1 MRKLS
6 LLLFLLL
13 STSIFSQDNPEK
25 QISSLLDEW
34 HAAAARADMTAYFDK
49 IDDEGIYIGTD
60 ATEYWTKQAFYD
72 WAKPYFD
79 EGKAWSFIAIE
90 RHIYFSPDKALA
102 WFDEKVQSSNTI
114 LRGSGVLRLKN
125 GKWKIMQYVLSLP
138 VPNEKFNAVI
148 ETISSE

>member
-13 STSIFSQDNPEK
+13 SNSIFSQDNPEK

-34 HAAAARADMTAYFDK
+34 HAAAARADMTAYFGK
-49 IDDEGIYIGTD
+49 IDEEGIYIGTD
-60 ATEYWTKQAFYD
+60 AKEYWTKQAFYD

-102 WFDEKVQSSNTI
+102 WFDEKVQSSDAM

-125 GKWKIMQYVLSLP
+125 GEWKIMQYVLSLP
-138 VPNEKFNAVI
+138 VPNEKFKEVI
-148 ETISSE
+148 ETISSK